1 MKLVKHIANL
11 GYGTRREVAQMIARR
26 RVTRR
31 DGGVLAEG
39 DPFTHDELLVDGQ
52 PLDPPPGAVIVLH
65 KPVGYVCSTTDSNPL
80 VYELLPP
87 RFRARS
93 PIIAPVGRLDRDTS
107 GLLLLTDDGKL
118 NHRITAPRTHLPK
131 TYEARLAVDLRGDE
145 RELFG
150 SGTLMLASETSPLLP
165 ASLDVLAPRHV
176 RLTITEGRYHQVR
189 RMFAAAGNHVESL
202 HRTAIGTLTL
212 GDLPSGGWRALDQAE
227 LERFRESLTTRR
239 RAAPPLPSPQ
249 TAP

>member
-11 GYGTRREVAQMIARR
+11 GYGTRREVGQMIARR

-39 DPFTHDELLVDGQ
+39 DQFTHDDVLVDGQ
-52 PLDPPPGAVIVLH
+52 PLDPPLGALIMLH

-93 PIIAPVGRLDRDTS
+93 PIMAPVGRLDRDTS

-131 TYEARLAVDLRGDE
+131 TYEARLATDLRGDE
-145 RELFG
+145 QALFA
-150 SGTLMLASETSPLLP
+150 SGTLMLDSETEPLLP
-165 ASLDVLAPRHV
+165 ASLEILAPRRV

-189 RMFAAAGNHVESL
+189 RMFAAVGNHVESL
-202 HRTAIGTLTL
+202 HRTAIGSLTL
-212 GDLPSGGWRALDQAE
+212 DDLPSGSWRTLAAVE
-227 LERFRESLTTRR
+227 LESFRESLMAKR
-239 RAAPPLPSPQ
+239 
-249 TAP
+249 